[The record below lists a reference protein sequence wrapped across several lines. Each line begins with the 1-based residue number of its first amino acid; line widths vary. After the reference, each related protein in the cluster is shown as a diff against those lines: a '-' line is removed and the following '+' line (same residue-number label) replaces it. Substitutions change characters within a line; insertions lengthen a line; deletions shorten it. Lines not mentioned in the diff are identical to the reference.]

1 MSSDSQAP
9 GGQAPS
15 NERPAEQARAPKK
28 SKSIPEE
35 LFDRTVTY
43 LDGPV
48 NARAE
53 RLMKSRVVL
62 APIGLSL
69 TVGSRM
75 VLALRER
82 SVRSLWRR
90 ID

>member
-1 MSSDSQAP
+1 MSSAQHRGNGATSKTDASKK
-9 GGQAPS
+9 
-15 NERPAEQARAPKK
+15 RPKR
-28 SKSIPEE
+28 SIPEE
-35 LFDRTVTY
+35 LFDRTVAY

-53 RLMKSRVVL
+53 RVMKSRLVL

-69 TVGSRM
+69 TVGSR
-75 VLALRER
+75 VALAMRER
-82 SVRSLWRR
+82 SVRSLWRT